1 MKALTATLVLWIFAT
16 LPAQASD
23 RNGEF
28 ALKGAGF
35 LPCQVFVLEREKQS
49 TIYYMIGG
57 WLEGFLSAH
66 NQYMDQTYDVTS
78 FETLELLL
86 GVILNHCQ
94 SNPNDRLYTVFNSI
108 LLKLQPDRIVLDSPK
123 VEIAEGDRKTQL
135 YRETIRRMQEK
146 LAARGLFKEAA
157 DGRFT
162 DATRSA
168 IIAFQSDIEFETT
181 GFPDQTT
188 LWRLFRD

>member
-1 MKALTATLVLWIFAT
+1 MRYLIAIAGSMWALLGT
-16 LPAQASD
+16 AQASD
-23 RNGEF
+23 QNGEF

-35 LPCQVFVLEREKQS
+35 LPCQVYVQEREKES
-49 TIYYMIGG
+49 SIYYMIGG

-66 NQYMDQTYDVTS
+66 NRYTEQTYDVTS

-86 GVILNHCQ
+86 SVIRNHCK
-94 SNPNDRLYTVFNSI
+94 SNPNDRLYTVINSVI
-108 LLKLQPDRIVLDSPK
+108 IKLHPQRVVMESPK
-123 VEIAEGDRKTQL
+123 VAIAEGERQTQL
-135 YRETIRRMQEK
+135 YRETIRRMQER
-146 LAARGLFKEAA
+146 LAALGLFKDEA
-157 DGRFT
+157 DGRYT

-168 IIAFQSDIEFETT
+168 LIAFQSDIEFETT